1 MSVPIELERITKR
14 FGDSVEAVSAL
25 DLRVEPGEFL
35 VLVGPSG
42 CGKSTLLRMISG
54 LEKPT
59 EGRILMGD
67 QDVTA
72 LEPKRRDVAMVF
84 QSYALFPHMS
94 VADNIAFGLRM
105 RKTPKDE
112 MRRAVQEAARILEL
126 EELLERRPAEL
137 SGGQRQ
143 RVAMGRA
150 LVRRPKAFLLDE
162 PLSNLDAQLRGSM
175 RTELREIHARVG
187 ATTIYVTHDQVEA
200 MTLGDRVAVLR
211 DGRLQQ
217 VDAPGAIFARPAN
230 VFVAAFIGTPSM
242 NLMEADVA
250 DGVLRLGP
258 LSLPAPAGTPAG
270 RIIVGIR
277 ASAFESADEATAPA
291 ATRLEVEPVVVE
303 DLGEEKH
310 VVFRFPAAPV
320 MPAELRADLPV
331 SSDTTTVTARVSAR
345 SGPEP
350 GRPFA
355 LALDTRDLYLF
366 DRMTGEAIGV
376 GEEAVAR

>member
-1 MSVPIELERITKR
+1 MSVPIVLERITKR

-25 DLRVEPGEFL
+25 DLRVESGEFL

-42 CGKSTLLRMISG
+42 CGKSTLLRLISG
-54 LEKPT
+54 LEEPT

-67 QDVTA
+67 RDVTA
-72 LEPKRRDVAMVF
+72 VEPKQRDIAMVF

-112 MRRAVQEAARILEL
+112 MRRGVQEAARILEL
-126 EELLERRPAEL
+126 EDLLQRRPAEL

-150 LVRRPKAFLLDE
+150 LVRHPKAFLLDE

-175 RTELREIHARVG
+175 RTELREIHARAG

-242 NLMEADVA
+242 NLMEGEVA

-258 LSLPAPAGTPAG
+258 LSLPAPAGVPSG

-277 ASAFESADEATAPA
+277 ASAFESADESTAPT

-320 MPAELRADLPV
+320 VPSELRADLPV

-345 SGPEP
+345 SRPVP
-350 GRPFA
+350 GGPFA

-366 DRMTGEAIGV
+366 DRTTGQAIGAGDEAI
-376 GEEAVAR
+376 AR